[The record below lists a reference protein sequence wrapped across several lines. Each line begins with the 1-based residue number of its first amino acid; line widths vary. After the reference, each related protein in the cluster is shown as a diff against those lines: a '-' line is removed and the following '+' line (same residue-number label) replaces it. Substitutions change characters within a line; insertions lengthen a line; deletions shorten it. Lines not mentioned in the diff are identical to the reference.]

1 MEGLFEALPLC
12 SKDFLCSAMP
22 SCPEAGQRAKLNRT
36 CHSAQASLRSLLL
49 EESCIIKTFQESSI
63 ISMKTLNKT
72 GTMTMWSLSLCQALQ
87 KHFII
92 ADRGK
97 NQKKDDAEQY
107 IAQPA
112 DRLGFDVGAAG
123 LIPDC

>member
-1 MEGLFEALPLC
+1 MPLC

-72 GTMTMWSLSLCQALQ
+72 GTMTMWSLSLCKALQ
-87 KHFII
+87 KYFII

-123 LIPDC
+123 LIPDR